1 MSRAARWHAVRAVH
15 WSRAAEG
22 RASAALLLA
31 AHELRTVAEA
41 AEARGDDAELA
52 ADLRAL
58 AHGVEQLERDVL
70 VVFCSAADRQLAAE
84 EVNPRLPLEADRG
97 PG

>member
-1 MSRAARWHAVRAVH
+1 MSRAARWHAVRASH

-31 AHELRTVAEA
+31 AHELRTVAQA
-41 AEARGDDAELA
+41 AEAHHDAELA

-58 AHGVEQLERDVL
+58 AQGVEQLERDV
-70 VVFCSAADRQLAAE
+70 VAAFCSAADRQLAAE
-84 EVNPRLPLEADRG
+84 EANPRLPLEAG
-97 PG
+97 

>member
-1 MSRAARWHAVRAVH
+1 MSRAARWHAVRATQ

-22 RASAALLLA
+22 RACSALLLA

-41 AEARGDDAELA
+41 AEARGEEAAEFA

-58 AHGVEQLERDVL
+58 AHAVEQLERDVL
-70 VVFCSAADRQLAAE
+70 GAFCVAADRQLAAE
-84 EVNPRLPLEADRG
+84 DANPRLPLGAE
-97 PG
+97 

>member
-1 MSRAARWHAVRAVH
+1 MSRAARWHAVRAAH

-31 AHELRTVAEA
+31 AHELRAAADA
-41 AEARGDDAELA
+41 AEARGDEAELA

-58 AHGVEQLERDVL
+58 ALAVEQLERDV
-70 VVFCSAADRQLAAE
+70 VAAFAAAADRRLAAE
-84 EVNPRLPLEADRG
+84 EASPRLPLDAG
-97 PG
+97 